1 MTELEALER
10 NTPAWTTTV
19 DGNAVQRAEW
29 IELLVN
35 DVLEVHDPL
44 AGLLE
49 YIKAD
54 SRRTFSKKALIE
66 LLEEFGGA

>member
-10 NTPAWTTTV
+10 NTPAWTTTA

-29 IELLVN
+29 MDALVN
-35 DVLEVHDPL
+35 EVLEAHDPL

-49 YIKAD
+49 YVKAD
-54 SRRTFSKKALIE
+54 SRKSFSKSVLIE
-66 LLEEFGGA
+66 LLEEFGA